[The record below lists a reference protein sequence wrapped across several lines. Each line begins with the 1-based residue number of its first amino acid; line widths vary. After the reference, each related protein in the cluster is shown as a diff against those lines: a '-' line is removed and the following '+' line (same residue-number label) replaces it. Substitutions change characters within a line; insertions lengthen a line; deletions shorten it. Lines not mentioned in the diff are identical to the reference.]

1 MNLNAL
7 PCGLAAV
14 LFTASAA
21 LAGPV
26 TSYTG
31 TLAATDDAQ
40 GGRLEFT
47 LASTT
52 TVTLQTFGFGGGVN
66 GNGTAI
72 AAGGFDP
79 FLSLFSGTGDG
90 AAFIDGD
97 SDIMSDYA
105 SYMGCPPAGPVS
117 MGGSPTCGDVRFSHS
132 LAAGTY
138 TVLLTAGAYVPLA
151 AFGGG
156 TLADGF
162 ADLTGGQ
169 FQTCT
174 DATHC
179 MATTGAWAL
188 DITLGDIV
196 VNPPSVPEPGTPLLA
211 VLALLACRAGTT
223 WRRRPHPDHPGGAR

>member
-1 MNLNAL
+1 MKLKVLA
-7 PCGLAAV
+7 CGPAAV
-14 LFTASAA
+14 LLAASAA

-26 TSYTG
+26 ASYTG
-31 TLAATDDAQ
+31 TLAATDDAL
-40 GGRLEFT
+40 GGRIEFT
-47 LASTT
+47 LASAT

-79 FLSLFSGTGDG
+79 FLSLFSGSGDS
-90 AAFIDGD
+90 ASFIDGD

-105 SYMGCPPAGPVS
+105 AYIGCPPAGLVS
-117 MGGSPTCGDVRFSHS
+117 IGGSPTCGDVRFSRS

-169 FQTCT
+169 FQTCI

-179 MATTGAWAL
+179 INTTGAWAL
-188 DITLGDIV
+188 DITLGDVV
-196 VNPPSVPEPGTPLLA
+196 VNPPGLPEPATPLLA
-211 VLALLACRAGTT
+211 MLALLASRAGTT
-223 WRRRPHPDHPGGAR
+223 RRGHSHPDHPGGAR